1 MKSTMM
7 YRAQGKEIDLSKIT
21 RLYPAAL
28 VHSDGVSA
36 SVSLEW
42 AEMKADKVSLEAY
55 VLICDFDPVGEVPI
69 NRIEL
74 RYETKEE
81 LLEAINVIA
90 QRMQTR

>member
-1 MKSTMM
+1 MIFEANNYK
-7 YRAQGKEIDLSKIT
+7 IDLKKIT

-28 VHSDGVSA
+28 IHAGGESA

-42 AEMKADKVSLEAY
+42 AELKADQITLESY

-74 RYETKEE
+74 RYSTKEE
-81 LLEAINVIA
+81 LFTVMQEIA
-90 QRMQTR
+90 QKLQN

>member
-1 MKSTMM
+1 MKNEMIFESNN
-7 YRAQGKEIDLSKIT
+7 YKIDLKKIT

-28 VHSDGVSA
+28 IHAGGESA

-42 AEMKADKVSLEAY
+42 AELKADQITLESY

-74 RYETKEE
+74 RYSTKEE
-81 LLEAINVIA
+81 LFTVMQEIA
-90 QRMQTR
+90 QKLQN

>member
-1 MKSTMM
+1 MKNEMIFEANGET
-7 YRAQGKEIDLSKIT
+7 IDLSKIT

-28 VHSDGVSA
+28 IHAGGESA

-42 AEMKADKVSLEAY
+42 AELKADQITLESY

-74 RYETKEE
+74 RYSTKDE
-81 LLEAINVIA
+81 LFQAMQEIA
-90 QRMQTR
+90 QKLQH